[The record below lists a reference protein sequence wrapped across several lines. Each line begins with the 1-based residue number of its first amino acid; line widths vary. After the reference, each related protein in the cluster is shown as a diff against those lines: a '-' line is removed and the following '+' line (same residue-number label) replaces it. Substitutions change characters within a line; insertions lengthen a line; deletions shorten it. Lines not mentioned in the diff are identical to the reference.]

1 MNFDNFQVITKEEM
15 EQLARQTGTSAS
27 DVARELC
34 CWVSMGN
41 FDKPIENFKQ
51 HYLESISMGD

>member
-1 MNFDNFQVITKEEM
+1 M
-15 EQLARQTGTSAS
+15 EQLARQTGTSVS

-41 FDKPIENFKQ
+41 FDKPIEEFKQ
-51 HYLESISMGD
+51 YYLESISMGD